1 MLFTNFYRLHARLR
15 RICGNPGI
23 SKDRANACVE
33 TGQGQEQRRP
43 QRKGQKSKK

>member
-1 MLFTNFYRLHARLR
+1 MLFTNFYRLHSRLR

-23 SKDRANACVE
+23 SKDRANACVA
-33 TGQGQEQRRP
+33 TGQGQEQRR